1 MNGNIKEK
9 TSRLSDR
16 ALVRA
21 WFCGVLV
28 AACGGVAAVN
38 VSRIGAGALGGVAV
52 ALWSLAGAG
61 VAVALACGCVMSGRA
76 AE

>member
-1 MNGNIKEK
+1 MKSNAKS
-9 TSRLSDR
+9 SRPSDR

-28 AACGGVAAVN
+28 AALGGVAAVN
-38 VSRIGAGALGGVAV
+38 VSRLGAGALGGVAV
-52 ALWSLAGAG
+52 VLWLLAGAG
-61 VAVALACGCVMSGRA
+61 VACALACGCVMSGRA

>member
-1 MNGNIKEK
+1 MKSNAKS
-9 TSRLSDR
+9 SRPSDR

-28 AACGGVAAVN
+28 AACGGVAAGN
-38 VSRIGAGALGGVAV
+38 VSRLGAGALGGVAV
-52 ALWSLAGAG
+52 ALWVLAGAG
-61 VAVALACGCVMSGRA
+61 AVCALACGIVQSGRA

>member
-38 VSRIGAGALGGVAV
+38 VSRLCAGALGAV
-52 ALWSLAGAG
+52 LWVLAGAG
-61 VAVALACGCVMSGRA
+61 VACALACGCVMSGRA